1 MLLCAR
7 YISNNSAGLIVEYLK
22 RSGSWERTV
31 FIMMSDNH
39 HGRRRNSNDDDKQ
52 RILDKSPHP
61 SLVGKNKKN
70 DNVPGEMKEMESS
83 SSAFMSGGCVLKSL
97 TVLSNAVA
105 TINNN
110 NKNPYRSN
118 SLIHPYDLH
127 TVILSM
133 ATTSKYEDRTHLLLS
148 LLTSFI
154 SDKSEEVSCL
164 VLWALMYIIK
174 LICLIYL
181 QHTCPPFIICYICD
195 DIYDQKIIQPYLLLF
210 LTV

>member
-1 MLLCAR
+1 MLLCA
-7 YISNNSAGLIVEYLK
+7 ISNNSAGLFVEYLK
-22 RSGSWERTV
+22 RSGSWEKTV
-31 FIMMSDNH
+31 FVMMSDNH
-39 HGRRRNSNDDDKQ
+39 HGRRRINDKQ
-52 RILDKSPHP
+52 WILDKSPYP
-61 SLVGKNKKN
+61 TLVEKNKKN
-70 DNVPGEMKEMESS
+70 YMYVPEEQKHMGS
-83 SSAFMSGGCVLKSL
+83 SSAFMSGGCVQKSL
-97 TVLSNAVA
+97 TVLSNTV
-105 TINNN
+105 INN
-110 NKNPYRSN
+110 KPYRSN